1 MVSLK
6 YRSNF
11 WGTLEIWLINCEIP
25 LMSTWTKNC
34 FLISDYLENQNP
46 KFTITDT
53 TFDVPVVTLSTQD
66 KVKLMKQL
74 EPGFKKAINWNQSK
88 LIH

>member
-1 MVSLK
+1 
-6 YRSNF
+6 
-11 WGTLEIWLINCEIP
+11 
-25 LMSTWTKNC
+25 MSTCTKNC

-74 EPGFKKAINWNQSK
+74 EPGFKKAINRNQSEV
-88 LIH
+88 IH